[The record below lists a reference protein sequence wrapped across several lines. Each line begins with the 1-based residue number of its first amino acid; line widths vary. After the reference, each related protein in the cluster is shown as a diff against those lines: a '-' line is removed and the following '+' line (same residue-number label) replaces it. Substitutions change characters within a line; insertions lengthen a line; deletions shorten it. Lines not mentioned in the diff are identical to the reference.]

1 MPRKKPVQ
9 PAKKASNDE
18 DRLEHSRAAGR
29 ALAPTSAPLREL
41 RAKKAVGAPARI
53 GIYSKTVMV
62 EPTRTHGII
71 GFHVLSAL
79 VDGWPADN
87 RRPEPHRYARSK
99 ATDVCEICG
108 CAEGEPWH
116 SGK

>member
-1 MPRKKPVQ
+1 MATIRKRQPV
-9 PAKKASNDE
+9 AEAE
-18 DRLEHSRAAGR
+18 TRLAQAERLRIGR
-29 ALAPTSAPLREL
+29 RIKMERMLEALL
-41 RAKKAVGAPARI
+41 APARI